1 MVMATAVRDQKS
13 SPGEVM
19 DPSDPAH
26 VASYIEE
33 MTAELVPMAQ
43 SGGMDFLAYLLELAR
58 MEAQTRAN
66 EPIIDE
72 NG

>member
-1 MVMATAVRDQKS
+1 
-13 SPGEVM
+13 M

-33 MTAELVPMAQ
+33 MTAELVPLAQ
-43 SGGMDFLAYLLELAR
+43 RVGMDFLAYLLELAR